1 MLEVRNL
8 NVYYGGIHAL
18 RGIDM
23 NIEEGSIVTL
33 IGANGAG
40 KSTTLRGIMSL
51 EKPSAGQ
58 IFFNGTD
65 ITAQSTIQK
74 VRSGFTLVPEGRR
87 IFSNLTVYENLML
100 GAYSRRD
107 AAVEKDM
114 QWIFELFPRLKER
127 IDQKGGTM
135 SGGEQQMLAIARAL
149 MARPKMIMM
158 DEPSVGLAPIIVK
171 DIFNIIREIN
181 SKGMTMLLIEQN
193 AKAALEIA
201 DYAYVLETG
210 KIVMEGKGRELL
222 SDERVKNAYLGEA
235 H

>member
-1 MLEVRNL
+1 MLEIKNL
-8 NVYYGGIHAL
+8 NVHYGGIHAL
-18 RGIDM
+18 RGVDM
-23 NIEEGSIVTL
+23 QIKEGSIVTL

-58 IFFNGTD
+58 ILFNGAD
-65 ITAQSTIQK
+65 ITSQNTIQK

-87 IFSNLTVYENLML
+87 IFANLTVYENLML
-100 GAYSRRD
+100 GAYTRKDSEI
-107 AAVEKDM
+107 EKDI
-114 QWIFELFPRLKER
+114 QWVFELFPRLKER
-127 IDQKGGTM
+127 VDQKGGTM

-149 MARPKMIMM
+149 MARPKVMMM
-158 DEPSVGLAPIIVK
+158 DEPSLGLAPIIVK

-210 KIVMEGKGRELL
+210 KIVMEGSGKDLL
-222 SDERVKNAYLGEA
+222 NDERVKNAYLGEA